1 MFQMKTLS
9 APLYLHYKMAAK
21 ENTMKEKTIIFQS
34 AWRSEN
40 GCRSKS
46 LPSAGSDEDALPS
59 FDLEA
64 PQIHYSSNPRIILE
78 LRYLVIFYRIYNDHV
93 IVHH

>member
-1 MFQMKTLS
+1 MKTLS
-9 APLYLHYKMAAK
+9 ATLYLHHKMAVK

-46 LPSAGSDEDALPS
+46 LPSACSDGDASSFVRFGSTTNSLLFESAYYFRASVPCDFL
-59 FDLEA
+59 
-64 PQIHYSSNPRIILE
+64 SNLQ
-78 LRYLVIFYRIYNDHV
+78 
-93 IVHH
+93 

>member
-1 MFQMKTLS
+1 MKTLS
-9 APLYLHYKMAAK
+9 APLDLHHKMAAQ

-46 LPSAGSDEDALPS
+46 LPSVGSDEDAFVRFGSTTNSLLFES
-59 FDLEA
+59 
-64 PQIHYSSNPRIILE
+64 RIILE
-78 LRYLVIFYRIYNDHV
+78 LRYRVIFYRIYNDLV